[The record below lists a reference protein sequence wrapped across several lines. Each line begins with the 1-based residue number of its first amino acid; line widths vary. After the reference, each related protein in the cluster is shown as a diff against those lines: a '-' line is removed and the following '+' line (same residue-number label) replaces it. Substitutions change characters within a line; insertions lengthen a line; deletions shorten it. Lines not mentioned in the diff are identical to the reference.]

1 MTDQTPPEGRP
12 PEDPSPSPEQQRQD
26 PPPGPQPP
34 GGQQHPP
41 RWGPGQG
48 EPPRYP
54 SGQHQPPPGWQ
65 PEGAP
70 PHGNWWSRRSIG
82 AKAGIIIGS
91 VVLVLAV
98 IGAAVSPPPDD
109 ETDRAGESTG
119 AAANRTTDVSE
130 EESAQ
135 AVPEETEAPEPTPTP
150 RPTQPQPSPRT
161 VEGAGQQ
168 VKAVRLRTDGP
179 MVVTASHRGQSNF
192 IVDLVP
198 RGGGDSENLYN
209 EIGDFKGQ
217 ALVEDAA
224 SGRYRLRVEADGPWT
239 LRLSQPLPSDDAK
252 KLPGRLSGRGA
263 KVVRV
268 RVDRD
273 TQPTVKATHRGDS
286 NFIVDIVGYGDQVS
300 GSENLYNEIGN
311 YRGETLMDE
320 LPAGDYL
327 VNVQADGRWSLRFS
341 NE

>member
-1 MTDQTPPEGRP
+1 
-12 PEDPSPSPEQQRQD
+12 
-26 PPPGPQPP
+26 
-34 GGQQHPP
+34 
-41 RWGPGQG
+41 
-48 EPPRYP
+48 
-54 SGQHQPPPGWQ
+54 
-65 PEGAP
+65 
-70 PHGNWWSRRSIG
+70 
-82 AKAGIIIGS
+82 
-91 VVLVLAV
+91 VLAV

-119 AAANRTTDVSE
+119 AAAANRTTEVSE

-209 EIGDFKGQ
+209 EIGNFKGQ
-217 ALVEDAA
+217 VLVEDAA

-252 KLPGRLSGRGA
+252 RLPGRVSGRGA

-268 RVDRD
+268 RVDGD
-273 TQPTVKATHRGDS
+273 MQPTVTATHRGDS

-311 YRGETLMDE
+311 FRGETLMDE